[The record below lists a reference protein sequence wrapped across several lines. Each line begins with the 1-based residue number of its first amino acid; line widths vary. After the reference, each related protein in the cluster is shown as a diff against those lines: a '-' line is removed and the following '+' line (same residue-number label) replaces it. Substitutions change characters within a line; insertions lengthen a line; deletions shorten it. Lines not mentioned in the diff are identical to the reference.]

1 MRLMGSKKKAKQKR
15 RKLEQARR
23 EQRRLLEEPGAV
35 RISPAAEEAVLSLTP
50 RAGATESLE
59 DRAVFDSAA
68 LEQLPEDLAAEAG
81 QIRESLRLVEDG
93 LPKTA
98 LDRLREIGRRSPYAD
113 WRLLLRGLVHL
124 YAGDLLHAV
133 EAWQRLDPARRP
145 ARIAAVLQTA
155 WEDALATSD
164 SKRRD
169 SRPAPAEA
177 VAHRSMWAVA
187 SIVMRRE
194 WIWKAA
200 DEIVSPRRRSADSG
214 LSPEQATQ
222 TNQLVWRSRMLDP
235 DFAQA
240 FLSAAR
246 YRTMQ
251 QGSPDVFGKVCG
263 LPLHPSDDPKGNR
276 LRLFFMESFYG
287 SSNDAEGIAETYLER
302 DLPTCTEL
310 PHALREAMAG
320 LVLFRLVCSIVK
332 DDRTE
337 PEHPQQVANLRLCVR
352 LMKESVRRCP
362 ANTQGH
368 EMRIRLL
375 RELSDEI
382 EDDATEHAEIQREL
396 NAAIVQFA
404 QADAGNHGVVAA
416 LIGDLI
422 DREAFALAE
431 PLVKN
436 LAEQRVRDEAALA
449 VCWRFP
455 LARLASQSK
464 AGEASLDPR
473 RAVADAVACWPP
485 TVRRDWIPFLEG
497 VACLRSGDD
506 DGYCDA
512 VEAGISDEMSPLLV
526 ETMLYQAGRLLDC
539 HAEQIE
545 ASGEKVAEAA
555 ASMAV
560 DSPLEPFLEVAAF
573 FNMLR
578 RLQLARPAAAGSPE
592 HALGTALCRR
602 LTQQGKWKLKGS
614 GRGDGFPLDNPDF
627 FAAFEWLGENNFFD
641 VILPTREPGPISR
654 LCDAHPRAA
663 AAMLGWRARR
673 APLSLDSRRSL
684 KRISLVEKACTGEAD
699 VRIADGYREVLELVR
714 QAQREIPPEDDDD
727 EFDDGL
733 PFGPVSV
740 SFGGMGGGGVPP
752 ILRKLVDR
760 GGIEAL
766 SELMSIIE
774 KRPSAKSEKRL
785 DELIKRLGLA
795 RHEVLMGI
803 MEMMERI
810 GG

>member
-1 MRLMGSKKKAKQKR
+1 MGSKKKAKQKR

-35 RISPAAEEAVLSLTP
+35 RISPAAEEAVLSLEP

-59 DRAVFDSAA
+59 DRAVFEPTA
-68 LEQLPEDLAAEAG
+68 LEQLSADLAAEAAL
-81 QIRESLRLVEDG
+81 IREGLRLVEDG

-98 LDRLREIGRRSPYAD
+98 VDRLREIGRRSPYAD
-113 WRLLLRGLVHL
+113 WRLLLRGLVHF
-124 YAGDLLHAV
+124 YAGDLLPAV
-133 EAWQRLDPARRP
+133 TVWQRLDPTRRP
-145 ARIAAVLQTA
+145 ARIAAMLHTA
-155 WEDALATSD
+155 WEDALATGS

-177 VAHRSMWAVA
+177 VAHRKMWAVA
-187 SIVMRRE
+187 SIVLRRE

-200 DEIVSPRRRSADSG
+200 DAIVSPRRRRSAESVFSLD
-214 LSPEQATQ
+214 QATQ

-235 DFAQA
+235 DFARD
-240 FLSAAR
+240 FLSASRRLA
-246 YRTMQ
+246 MQ

-287 SSNDAEGIAETYLER
+287 SSNDAEGIAKTYLES

-310 PHALREAMAG
+310 PHGLCAAMAG

-362 ANTQGH
+362 ANILGH
-368 EMRIRLL
+368 EMRGRLL
-375 RELSDEI
+375 RQLRDET
-382 EDDATEHAEIQREL
+382 EDDPTEHAEVVREL
-396 NAAIVQFA
+396 NDAAVEHA
-404 QADAGNHGVVAA
+404 QADAGNHGVVAG
-416 LIGDLI
+416 LIGELI

-431 PLVKN
+431 PLVKT

-455 LARLASQSK
+455 LARFASQSK
-464 AGEASLDPR
+464 AGEASLDPQQV
-473 RAVADAVACWPP
+473 VADVVACWPP

-497 VACLRSGDD
+497 VACLRAGDD

-512 VEAGISDEMSPLLV
+512 VEAGISDEMPPLLV
-526 ETMLYQAGRLLDC
+526 ETMLYQAGCLLDC
-539 HAEQIE
+539 HAEEID
-545 ASGEKVAEAA
+545 ASGEQIAEAA

-560 DSPLEPFLEVAAF
+560 DSPLEPFLEVAGF
-573 FNMLR
+573 FNLLR
-578 RLQLARPAAAGSPE
+578 RVKLAGPAAAGSPE

-614 GRGDGFPLDNPDF
+614 GRGDGFPLDHPDF
-627 FAAFEWLGENNFFD
+627 FEAFEWLGENDFYD
-641 VILPTREPGPISR
+641 VIPPTREPGPISR

-684 KRISLVEKACTGEAD
+684 KRIALVEKACSREAD
-699 VRIADGYREVLELVR
+699 SRIADGYREVLDLVR
-714 QAQREIPPEDDDD
+714 QTQREIPPEDDDD
-727 EFDDGL
+727 EFDEGL
-733 PFGPVSV
+733 SFGSVSV

-774 KRPSAKSEKRL
+774 KAPTAKSQKRL
-785 DELIKRLGLA
+785 DELIKPLGLA